1 MKLFARLRL
10 YTLALAYRRDLA
22 RIASALERLAAAAE
36 REHPPRKVG
45 RPEAVVIES
54 FDQVE
59 ANRRWRAEQD
69 ESMLAD
75 DEDEG
80 TRARV

>member
-10 YTLALAYRRDLA
+10 YALALAYRRDLA

-36 REHPPRKVG
+36 REHPPRKAG
-45 RPEAVVIES
+45 RSGPTVIES
-54 FDQVE
+54 FDQAE
-59 ANRRWRAEQD
+59 ANRRWRAERD

-75 DEDEG
+75 DEDEER
-80 TRARV
+80 RA